1 MLFPMILTILFIDL
15 DSSHAW
21 ELVSELWTDLRNLL
35 EPSGEGG
42 DAQGVPSRVP
52 LRDINF
58 AIIY

>member
-35 EPSGEGG
+35 EPSGEGEMRKG
-42 DAQGVPSRVP
+42 CHLKYHCAT
-52 LRDINF
+52 
-58 AIIY
+58 